1 MTMWKE
7 IEAMLHEKPERLV
20 VARFVLEHGLRVSG
34 EKVYCGKVEI
44 PAKKIADALGVDRR
58 TVGRT
63 ARMLHEN
70 PRLKDIF
77 TNMQPTFSLKGIAK
91 FLGFGV
97 IEIFVQDASKPGIL
111 AACAKVIAEEDI
123 SIRQAFADDP
133 DLSPEVKL
141 TIITESPVPGSV
153 YEKLHKLAFVEHVS
167 IY

>member
-1 MTMWKE
+1 MWKE
-7 IEAMLHEKPERLV
+7 VTRMLSEKPERLA
-20 VARFVLEHGLRVSG
+20 VARFLIEHGLRISG
-34 EKVYCGKVEI
+34 DRIYCGEVEI
-44 PAKKIADALGVDRR
+44 PAKKVADALNVDRR

-63 ARMLHEN
+63 ARMLMEN
-70 PRLKDIF
+70 PRLEEIF
-77 TNMQPTFSLKGIAK
+77 TNMRPTFSLKGIAK

-153 YEKLHKLAFVEHVS
+153 YEKLHKLSFVEHVS